1 MLTLPEI
8 RQWIAELGIA
18 ADENVYIGKLDNK
31 KQKSVG
37 VYGRAS
43 SGSPHTA
50 LGGLEHTTYDTR
62 PISLLVHW
70 TKSKGES
77 EKAAYGLFDKLR
89 EMTSLTIGET
99 PIRYLCL
106 MVPEP
111 QDVGTDDSGIYEYVI
126 WLDLI
131 YQRK

>member
-43 SGSPHTA
+43 SGPTHTA

-89 EMTSLTIGET
+89 EMTRRRHMDYLT
-99 PIRYLCL
+99 
-106 MVPEP
+106 
-111 QDVGTDDSGIYEYVI
+111 S
-126 WLDLI
+126 
-131 YQRK
+131 

>member
-8 RQWIAELGIA
+8 RDWIVTLGIA
-18 ADENVYIGKLDNK
+18 EDENVYIGKLDNK

-43 SGSPHTA
+43 SGPPHTA

-77 EKAAYGLFDKLR
+77 EKAAYGLFNKLR
-89 EMTSLTIGET
+89 EITRPTIRKT
-99 PIRYLCL
+99 PNRYLCM
-106 MVPEP
+106 MV
-111 QDVGTDDSGIYEYVI
+111 S
-126 WLDLI
+126 
-131 YQRK
+131 